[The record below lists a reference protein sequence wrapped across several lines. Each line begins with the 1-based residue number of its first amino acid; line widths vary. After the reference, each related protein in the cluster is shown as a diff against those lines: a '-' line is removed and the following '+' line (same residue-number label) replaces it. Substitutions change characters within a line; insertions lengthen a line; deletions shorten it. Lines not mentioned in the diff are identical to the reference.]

1 MRRVRAEH
9 AGVQFQQLPMFMTP
23 REIMAKYQPL
33 DGDRED
39 VVDDW
44 DADYEETRPETDA
57 ELWDRKFDET
67 HEKDHTGDEYW
78 ADDNNAPSLHD
89 SVRDEGVRN
98 PISLQFPD
106 RVGSQ
111 GKPQVLGGHHRL
123 VVAEAYRP
131 DDLVPVE
138 HFKNPRRAQKS
149 LKGRY

>member
-9 AGVQFQQLPMFMTP
+9 AGPQFHQLPMFMTP
-23 REIMAKYQPL
+23 REIMSKYSPL

-44 DADYEETRPETDA
+44 DADVEEHRPETDE
-57 ELWDRKFDET
+57 ELWERKFDET
-67 HEKDHTGDEYW
+67 HEKDEHGEFDGWSAEK
-78 ADDNNAPSLHD
+78 SLHD

-98 PISLQFPD
+98 PVSLQFPGMT
-106 RVGSQ
+106 VT
-111 GKPQVLGGHHRL
+111 GKPQILGGHHRL

-131 DDLVPVE
+131 DDPIPVE
-138 HFKNPRRAQKS
+138 HFPNVTAAQRS